1 MDHNILKPKGLSLHI
16 ANVFIYGL
24 SFLEIPGMKEKT
36 EEEEI
41 SRKMQVEKGK
51 WERAYKAH
59 FLRKS
64 ALMELRRK
72 YTLVKHL
79 KQ

>member
-1 MDHNILKPKGLSLHI
+1 VDHNILKPKGLSLHI

-24 SFLEIPGMKEKT
+24 SSLEIPGMKEKT

-51 WERAYKAH
+51 Y
-59 FLRKS
+59 
-64 ALMELRRK
+64 
-72 YTLVKHL
+72 
-79 KQ
+79 